1 MIKIF
6 LRDLN
11 KPYVPLPGGLR
22 LQVLPDISFLPGC
35 QKHQFAAFI
44 EDRGILIVWADNPR
58 QLLDRAAGIEKSLM
72 QVTWDNP
79 FSQIN
84 EKKDDLVHV
93 NEVESES
100 ESNLEHNSFGKRQ
113 LMMTMP
119 VTGAITLLLT
129 FGALGGGWRE
139 LAFQT
144 AVDGNYVRFVLVLVA
159 IPQIWLAL
167 FFFQAFV
174 GDVFQICGPVS
185 QMAQN
190 SKFYSGLPP
199 TRLRRDA
206 GPLPHVT
213 IQLPVYKEG
222 LSAVVEP
229 TVESLKAA
237 ISTYEMQGGTAN
249 IFVNDD
255 GMQLISPE
263 DAQARREF
271 YDEHNIGWVSRP
283 KHNETPDKN
292 GRVFL
297 RRGKFKKASNMNYAM
312 WASVRVE
319 EKLARIERPESW
331 TQDQEA
337 SAYHD
342 ALSEVIDEEEGY
354 MQADGDIRMG
364 DYILIIDSDTR
375 VPADCFLD
383 CVSEMEQCPQVAIL
397 QFSSGVMNVTD
408 SFFEK
413 GITFFTNMIY
423 TQIRFAVASGDTA
436 PFVGHNAVLRW
447 VALQEIAYDC
457 QHDSREKYWSEETVS
472 EDFDM
477 ALRLQGAGYIVRL
490 GAYFGD
496 GFKEGVSLTVY
507 DELSRWEKYAYGC
520 SELLFHPFK
529 DWPRHG
535 PFTKLFRSFLLSNI
549 AFPSK
554 ITIMAYI
561 GTYFALGS
569 SWFFTLM
576 NYFLMG
582 WFNGFL
588 DHYYSDS
595 FRIYVAIIAVFYI
608 AGNLALAM
616 LRYRIGEKS
625 FFSSLWENIKWIP
638 CFTIFL
644 GGVSM
649 HICQALLSHMFSINM
664 TWGST
669 NKEAEDTN
677 FFVEIPRILKN
688 FRGTLIFCVLVA
700 VMMVVLAHFVPEFWR
715 INTFIAIYPLA
726 LVIASHSLMP
736 IALNPGLM
744 KFQF

>member
-1 MIKIF
+1 M
-6 LRDLN
+6 
-11 KPYVPLPGGLR
+11 
-22 LQVLPDISFLPGC
+22 LPDLSFLPGC

-44 EDRGILIVWADNPR
+44 EDRGILVVWADNPR
-58 QLLDRAAGIEKSLM
+58 QLLERAAGIEKSLM

-79 FSQIN
+79 FSQVN
-84 EKKDDLVHV
+84 EKKDDVVQV
-93 NEVESES
+93 NEVEAEA
-100 ESNLEHNSFGKRQ
+100 EADLEQNSTGKTRQ
-113 LMMTMP
+113 ITMSMP
-119 VTGAITLLLT
+119 ITSAVCLCLT
-129 FGALGGGWRE
+129 FGAIGGGWRE

-144 AVDGNYVRFVLVLVA
+144 AVDGNYVRFALVLVA

-174 GDVFQICGPVS
+174 GDIFQIFGPVS

-199 TRLRRDA
+199 KRLHRDA

-263 DAQARREF
+263 DAQARRDF

-283 KHNETPDKN
+283 KHSETPDKN

-319 EKLARIERPESW
+319 EKLAKINRPEHW

-337 SAYHD
+337 TAYHD

-383 CVSEMEQCPQVAIL
+383 CVSEMEECPQVAIL

-423 TQIRFAVASGDTA
+423 TQIRYSVASGDTA
-436 PFVGHNAVLRW
+436 PFVGHNAILRW
-447 VALQEIAYDC
+447 AAIQEIAYQC
-457 QHDSREKYWSEETVS
+457 RHDSREKYWSEETVS

-477 ALRLQGAGYIVRL
+477 SLRLQGAGYIVRM

-535 PFTKLFRSFLLSNI
+535 PFTKLFRSFMVSNI

-561 GTYFALGS
+561 GTYYALGS
-569 SWFFTLM
+569 SWFFTVM

-595 FRIYVAIIAVFYI
+595 FRIYFAIIAVFYVC
-608 AGNLALAM
+608 GNLALAV
-616 LRYRIGEKS
+616 LRHRIGEKN
-625 FFSSLWENIKWIP
+625 FLPSLWENIKWVP
-638 CFTIFL
+638 CFTVFL

-649 HICQALLSHMFSINM
+649 HICQAILSHLFSINM
-664 TWGST
+664 SWGST
-669 NKEAEDTN
+669 SKEAEDTN

-688 FRGTLIFCVLVA
+688 FRGTLLFCVLAA
-700 VMMVVLAHFVPEFWR
+700 VMMVVLAVAVPEFWR
-715 INTFIAIYPLA
+715 INTFIAVFPLA
-726 LVIASHSLMP
+726 MVISAHFLMP

>member
-1 MIKIF
+1 VIKIF
-6 LRDLN
+6 LRDLK

-22 LQVLPDISFLPGC
+22 LQVLPDLSFLPGC
-35 QKHQFAAFI
+35 QKHQFAAFV
-44 EDRGILIVWADNPR
+44 EDRGILVVWADNPR
-58 QLLDRAAGIEKSLM
+58 QLLERAAGIEKSLM
-72 QVTWDNP
+72 QVTWD
-79 FSQIN
+79 STASQADEKKSGIVQIN
-84 EKKDDLVHV
+84 EVEDDAD
-93 NEVESES
+93 
-100 ESNLEHNSFGKRQ
+100 LEQNPERENRQ
-113 LMMTMP
+113 IMMYMP
-119 VTGAITLLLT
+119 VTGAITLALT
-129 FGALGGGWRE
+129 FAALGGGWRE

-144 AVDGNYVRFVLVLVA
+144 AVDGNYIRFILVIILL
-159 IPQIWLAL
+159 PQVWLAL
-167 FFFQAFV
+167 FFFQALV
-174 GDVFQICGPVS
+174 GDAFQILGPVS
-185 QMAQN
+185 QMAKN

-199 TRLRRDA
+199 KRLRRDA

-213 IQLPVYKEG
+213 IQMPVYKEG
-222 LSAVVEP
+222 LNAVIDP
-229 TVESLKAA
+229 TIESIKAA

-255 GMQLISPE
+255 GMQLLSPE
-263 DAQARREF
+263 DAQARRDF
-271 YDEHNIGWVSRP
+271 YDEHNIGWVARP
-283 KHNETPDKN
+283 RHVEQPDKN

-297 RRGKFKKASNMNYAM
+297 RRGKFKKASNMNFAM

-319 EKLARIERPESW
+319 ERLAKIERSDNW
-331 TQDQEA
+331 NQDQEA
-337 SAYHD
+337 TAYHA
-342 ALSEVIDEEEGY
+342 ALSEIIDEEDGY
-354 MQADGDIRMG
+354 MQADGDIRIG

-413 GITFFTNMIY
+413 AITFFTNMIY
-423 TQIRFAVASGDTA
+423 TQIRYSVASGDTA
-436 PFVGHNAVLRW
+436 PFVGHNAILRW
-447 VALQEIAYDC
+447 TALQEIAYDC
-457 QHDSREKYWSEETVS
+457 RQDSREKYWSEETVS

-477 ALRLQGAGYIVRL
+477 SLRLQGAGYIVRL

-520 SELLFHPFK
+520 SELLFHPLK

-535 PFTKLFRSFLLSNI
+535 PFTKLFRTFLASGI
-549 AFPSK
+549 SFPSK
-554 ITIMAYI
+554 VTIMAYI
-561 GTYFALGS
+561 GTYYALGS
-569 SWFFTLM
+569 SWFFTTM

-582 WFNGFL
+582 WVNGFL
-588 DHYYSDS
+588 DHYYIDS
-595 FRIYVAIIAVFYI
+595 FRIYFAIVAVFYVL
-608 AGNLALAM
+608 GNLALAV
-616 LRYRIGEKS
+616 LRHRTGEKT
-625 FFSSLWENIKWIP
+625 FLRSLWENVKWVP

-649 HICQALLSHMFSINM
+649 HICQALVSHMLSINM

-669 NKEAEDTN
+669 SKEAEDTN

-688 FRGTLIFCVLVA
+688 FRGTLIFCISAACV
-700 VMMVVLAHFVPEFWR
+700 MVVLAQFVPELWR
-715 INTFIAIYPLA
+715 INTFVAIFPLGMVVTA
-726 LVIASHSLMP
+726 HFLMP